1 MYRIIGADGKEY
13 GPISAE
19 QIRQWL
25 AEGRVNSQTQ
35 IKSANATDWQT
46 LAALP
51 EFAAELATHPAVSPP
66 SLPTSAAATKTSG
79 LAIASLVLGV
89 LGFCG
94 VTAVVGLILG
104 IVALVKINRSQ
115 GGLTGNAFAIAGICV
130 SGCMLLF
137 ALFVIPFMAGVTL
150 PAFAKARERAQT
162 INCVNNV
169 KQLSLA
175 VRMYAVDHGDAFPYA
190 TNWCDVIQYNVG
202 SPKVFQCPAD
212 PGLRC
217 AFAYNRNLAGMKDNE
232 INPQAVMFFE
242 SNAGWNAAA
251 GPELFAAHKHSRTRI
266 VVGFADGSVHQL
278 PRSQLDTLRWEP

>member
-25 AEGRVNSQTQ
+25 AEGRVNSQTK
-35 IKSANATDWQT
+35 IKSTDATDWQT

-51 EFAAELATHPAVSPP
+51 EFAAELETRPSMPP
-66 SLPTSAAATKTSG
+66 QSFLTAATQPKTSG
-79 LAIASLVLGV
+79 LAITSLVFGV

-94 VTAVVGLILG
+94 ITALVGLILG

-115 GGLTGNAFAIAGICV
+115 GRLTGSGLAIAGICV
-130 SGCMLLF
+130 SGFMLLF
-137 ALFVIPFMAGVTL
+137 ALFAIPFMAGMTL
-150 PAFAKARERAQT
+150 PAFAKAKERAQM

-175 VRMYAVDHGDAFPYA
+175 VRMYAVDNGNTFPYA
-190 TNWCDVIQYNVG
+190 TNWCDVIQKNVG
-202 SPKVFQCPAD
+202 SPKAFQCPAD

-217 AFAYNRNLAGMKDNE
+217 AFAYNRKLAGMMDGE

-242 SNAGWNAAA
+242 SNAGWNAA
-251 GPELFAAHKHSRTRI
+251 GGSELFAAHKHSRTRI
-266 VVGFADGSVHQL
+266 VVGFADGSVQQL

>member
-25 AEGRVNSQTQ
+25 AEGRVNWQTQ
-35 IKSANATDWQT
+35 IKSADATDWQT
-46 LAALP
+46 LATLP
-51 EFAAELATHPAVSPP
+51 EFAAELATRPAVSPP
-66 SLPTSAAATKTSG
+66 SFPTSDPATKTSG

-94 VTAVVGLILG
+94 VTAIVGLILG

-115 GGLTGNAFAIAGICV
+115 GRLTGNGFAIAGICV
-130 SGCMLLF
+130 SGLMLLF
-137 ALFVIPFMAGVTL
+137 ALPLAAMLL
-150 PAFAKARERAQT
+150 PALAKAKERAQT

-169 KQLSLA
+169 KQLVLG
-175 VRMYAVDHGDAFPYA
+175 VRVYAVDHNDMLPTAA
-190 TNWCDVIQYNVG
+190 TWCDTIQNNVG
-202 SPKVFQCPAD
+202 AAKVFQCPAD

-217 AFAYNRNLAGMKDNE
+217 AFAYNRKLDGKRDNE
-232 INPQAVMFFE
+232 INPQTVMIFE
-242 SNAGWNAAA
+242 SSSGWNATG
-251 GPELFAAHKHSRTRI
+251 GPELFAAHKHSRTKI
-266 VVGFADGSVHQL
+266 VVGFADGSVQQL